1 MALSCRRGPNAHYPG
16 GHLARTPLEGSIR
29 SFRSPRSPPLDTAA
43 MARHACVANTPSWKL
58 HAGDPFYFHQFTR
71 PEPRPKKAG
80 PEIIRIYRRN
90 PTVDTGAHFLIK
102 QLIWKA
108 RGTHFKFIFFVI
120 SSSKPQTLYLYL
132 PRCSLNGWACL
143 LRQRRTEAH
152 RRHRRHWSLSTCFN
166 IAYKSKSL
174 PCWSS
179 LTQRVDRNIAASL
192 VFLFFTVILSLAAN
206 ARW

>member
-43 MARHACVANTPSWKL
+43 MVRHACVANTPSWKL

-120 SSSKPQTLYLYL
+120 SSSKPQALYIYL
-132 PRCSLNGWACL
+132 DVASTDGHVFYAKEGLKRIVVIVGIGAFQLVSTSRINQSLCL
-143 LRQRRTEAH
+143 AGRLWLTE
-152 RRHRRHWSLSTCFN
+152 S
-166 IAYKSKSL
+166 
-174 PCWSS
+174 
-179 LTQRVDRNIAASL
+179 
-192 VFLFFTVILSLAAN
+192 TVILLLL
-206 ARW
+206 